1 MSQAMPIL
9 STTKMTAEQFLQL
22 GEDPPGVRL
31 ELVEGEI
38 AVRPSPMPQHSYAE
52 IKLIILLG
60 NHIDARKSGELHRDV
75 DTILNPFT
83 VRRPDILYFSKERT
97 HLIGKKAMHGPP
109 DLAVEI
115 ISPSSVDID
124 RTDKFAQY
132 RDAGVA
138 YYWIVD
144 PIAKTI
150 EAWRLEEGQ
159 FVPAGHGEQSQVVQ
173 LPPFPD
179 LAIPLSQ
186 LWRE

>member
-1 MSQAMPIL
+1 MPHAMPIL

-38 AVRPSPMPQHSYAE
+38 AVSPSPMPQHSYAE
-52 IKLIILLG
+52 IKLIALLE
-60 NHIDARKSGELHRDV
+60 NYIDQQQLGELHRDV
-75 DTILNPFT
+75 DTILDPFT

-97 HLIGKKAMHGPP
+97 HLIGKKAMQGPP

-115 ISPSSVDID
+115 ISPSSIEID

-150 EAWRLEEGQ
+150 DAWRLENGQ
-159 FVPAGHGEQSQVVQ
+159 YISIGQGASEQTVQ

-179 LAIPLSQ
+179 LSIPLSR
-186 LWRE
+186 LWRP

>member
-1 MSQAMPIL
+1 MSRAMPIL

-38 AVRPSPMPQHSYAE
+38 AVSPSPMPQHSYAE
-52 IKLIILLG
+52 IKLILLLG
-60 NHIDARKSGELHRDV
+60 NHIEAKRSGELHRDV
-75 DTILNPFT
+75 DTILDPFT
-83 VRRPDILYFSKERT
+83 VRRPDILYFSRERT
-97 HLIGKKAMHGPP
+97 HLIGKKAMQGPP

-138 YYWIVD
+138 FYWIVD

-150 EAWRLEEGQ
+150 EAWRLENGQ
-159 FVPAGHGEQSQVVQ
+159 YISAGRGANSDTVQ

-179 LAIPLSQ
+179 LSIPLLQ
-186 LWRE
+186 LWRA